1 MVTTRVRPLPEG
13 DRVGEAPARSGAAAV
28 GPRGSLGKDA
38 LLTLGAQGASLVC
51 GMAASIITARVLGPA
66 GRGVLALIVL
76 TVGLVGW
83 ILPMSTDSGL
93 MYHVARRRA
102 SVGAALTASLVI
114 AFATGALGLL
124 LLLGLSAALS
134 GSALRGVPRGL
145 LLLAG
150 AGLFCGTFATLGS
163 AVVLGAGW
171 VRERTLLSIA
181 GAVLGLLLM
190 AVLLLGFHLGL
201 LGAVAAGLAAPVLVS
216 VLLILWIGRR
226 VGMGRRVDLS
236 LIRSSAAFG
245 LKMHPGLIAYW
256 ANLSLDRLVVNY
268 FLGAYAVGLYGVAS
282 GLGELL
288 WQLPAA
294 MAIALFPRA
303 AGPASST
310 AQVAA
315 RAARQATALVAVAAV
330 ALALL
335 SPVLIPALFGRAFS
349 GARPALL
356 ALLPGV
362 VFFTPG
368 RVLSS
373 YLIAQGRQSALT
385 WSAGLGVTLTIG
397 LDFLLIPRW
406 GITGASVASSVA
418 YGCTSAV
425 LVIWFLAASG
435 MEGRGLLIPGR
446 ADLRCLGRAALRPR
460 VPDPAPE

>member
-1 MVTTRVRPLPEG
+1 MMTTRVRATPEMNRG
-13 DRVGEAPARSGAAAV
+13 TGAPAPSGAATV
-28 GPRGSLGKDA
+28 GPRGTLGKDA
-38 LLTLGAQGASLVC
+38 LLTLAAQGTSLAC
-51 GMAASIITARVLGPA
+51 GMASSIITARALGPA

-83 ILPMSTDSGL
+83 MLPMSVDSGL

-114 AFATGALGLL
+114 ALATGALGLL

-134 GSALRGVPRGL
+134 ASALRGVPRGL

-150 AGLFCGTFATLGS
+150 TGLFCGTFATLGS

-171 VRERTLLSIA
+171 VRERSLLSIA
-181 GAVLGLLLM
+181 GSALSVSLM
-190 AVLLLGFHLGL
+190 ALLLLGFHLGL

-216 VLLILWIGRR
+216 ALLATWIGRR
-226 VGMGRRVDLS
+226 VGMTRRVDAS
-236 LIRSSAAFG
+236 LLRSSAVFG

-268 FLGAYAVGLYGVAS
+268 FLGAAAVGLYGVAS

-310 AQVAA
+310 AAVAA
-315 RAARQATALVAVAAV
+315 RAARQATALVALGAVLLAA
-330 ALALL
+330 L
-335 SPVLIPALFGRAFS
+335 SPVIIPALFGRAFS

-362 VFFTPG
+362 VLFSPG

-385 WSAGLGVTLTIG
+385 WSAGLGVALTIG

-418 YGCTSAV
+418 YGCTSAA
-425 LVIWFLAASG
+425 LAIWFTAASG
-435 MEGRGLLIPGR
+435 VGVRSLLLPGR
-446 ADLRCLGRAALRPR
+446 ADLDCLRLRIAK
-460 VPDPAPE
+460 PAPDAGEA